1 MTQKTFAVAGVSKL
15 AGTFKARFAA
25 DLTRVKVLE
34 KNGHTDIDLIELPEP
49 MTKVEAAAHLID
61 TDFDKG
67 NMEIRAALQAELD
80 RFDAKSAKQDKPAKA
95 AAPAA
100 AAEDEAAVVAE
111 IEQEILAGI
120 DEEIARADN
129 TISLEDHRACVA
141 FADGDDSALDT
152 PKKELSMSP
161 DAIRKREARAAAKST
176 AAADAMTAWA
186 EAADAEEAAEDDEGI
201 AA

>member
-34 KNGHTDIDLIELPEP
+34 KNGHTDINLIELPEP

-80 RFDAKSAKQDKPAKA
+80 RFDAKSAKLDKPAKKA

-100 AAEDEAAVVAE
+100 VTEVPEEVVEAAR
-111 IEQEILAGI
+111 
-120 DEEIARADN
+120 EIAADMKPAPV
-129 TISLEDHRACVA
+129 R
-141 FADGDDSALDT
+141 DST
-152 PKKELSMSP
+152 GKFVKQTSP
-161 DAIRKREARAAAKST
+161 AAA
-176 AAADAMTAWA
+176 AFQEWA
-186 EAADAEEAAEDDEGI
+186 EAANAEEAAEAEEEADIEF
-201 AA
+201 

>member
-100 AAEDEAAVVAE
+100 VTEVPEEVVEAAREIAADMKPAPVRDSTGKFVKQTSPAAE
-111 IEQEILAGI
+111 
-120 DEEIARADN
+120 
-129 TISLEDHRACVA
+129 A
-141 FADGDDSALDT
+141 FQ
-152 PKKELSMSP
+152 
-161 DAIRKREARAAAKST
+161 
-176 AAADAMTAWA
+176 AWA
-186 EAADAEEAAEDDEGI
+186 EAANAEEAEEEADIEF
-201 AA
+201 